1 MKRLLVA
8 ARANPER
15 WQELFRNQ
23 LPSHEILAAAPK
35 DDATI
40 AYVVVGRPPAGLIRS
55 LPGLEVVLSL
65 NAGIE
70 HLLAH
75 GEVPAGIPI
84 VRLVDEGL
92 TAGMV
97 DWVLAQTLAWHRN
110 LFTYRTQQGERRCAP
125 LPEKLARD
133 RRVTVLGAGVL
144 ATPVIELLLRFGF
157 ATRFWSR
164 TAHHI
169 EGATGFAG
177 REKLAAAVEGSDVLI
192 NLLPL
197 TPETSGLLD
206 RFVFERLA
214 PGAFVINAARRA
226 CEGGRPSGRF
236 GGRPALRRRARC
248 LSRGA
253 FAGGEPALGPSEGLR
268 LAACGEPHASGDG
281 GRGHGGQY
289 PPIRKRGT
297 DAPCRRSDQGLL
309 ESRAIRI
316 AVTRAS
322 DIPRRPTTRPPRSVR
337 GPAANTGR
345 RKP

>member
-15 WQELFRNQ
+15 WRELFRSQ

-35 DDATI
+35 DDAPI
-40 AYVVVGRPPAGLIRS
+40 AYVVVGRPPVGLIRS
-55 LPGLEVVLSL
+55 LPCLEVVLSL

-70 HLLAH
+70 HLLAD
-75 GEVPAGIPI
+75 GEVPAEIPI

-110 LFTYRTQQGERRCAP
+110 LFTYRTQQGERRWAP

-206 RFVFERLA
+206 RFIFERLA
-214 PGAFVINAARRA
+214 PGAFVINAAR
-226 CEGGRPSGRF
+226 
-236 GGRPALRRRARC
+236 
-248 LSRGA
+248 GA
-253 FAGGEPALGPSEGLR
+253 HVKEADL
-268 LAACGEPHASGDG
+268 LAALEAGRLSGAALDVFREEP
-281 GRGHGGQY
+281 
-289 PPIRKRGT
+289 
-297 DAPCRRSDQGLL
+297 L
-309 ESRAIRI
+309 
-316 AVTRAS
+316 
-322 DIPRRPTTRPPRSVR
+322 
-337 GPAANTGR
+337 PAASPHWDHPKVFVSPHVASLTHPETAVEAMVANIR
-345 RKP
+345 RYERGEAMLHVVDRTRGY

>member
-1 MKRLLVA
+1 MRRLLVA

-15 WQELFRNQ
+15 WRELFRGQ
-23 LPSHEILAAAPK
+23 LPGHEILAAAPK
-35 DDATI
+35 DDAPI

-70 HLLAH
+70 HLLAD
-75 GEVPAGIPI
+75 GEVPAEIPI

-110 LFTYRTQQGERRCAP
+110 LFTYRTQQAERRWAP

-157 ATRFWSR
+157 ITRFWSR

-177 REKLAAAVEGSDVLI
+177 REKLGAAVEGADVLI

-206 RFVFERLA
+206 GALFERLA
-214 PGAFVINAARRA
+214 PGAFVINAARGA
-226 CEGGRPSGRF
+226 HVKEADLLAALEAGRLSGAALDVFREEPL
-236 GGRPALRRRARC
+236 PAESPLWSHPKVFVSPHVASLTHPETAVASMVDNIRRHER
-248 LSRGA
+248 
-253 FAGGEPALGPSEGLR
+253 GEPMLHVVDR
-268 LAACGEPHASGDG
+268 T
-281 GRGHGGQY
+281 RGY
-289 PPIRKRGT
+289 
-297 DAPCRRSDQGLL
+297 
-309 ESRAIRI
+309 
-316 AVTRAS
+316 
-322 DIPRRPTTRPPRSVR
+322 
-337 GPAANTGR
+337 
-345 RKP
+345 